1 MTLCWQCLQTPFR
14 THQGRISVH
23 VTLEKES
30 ATRELSDL
38 SGDSLHT
45 LMESWVPFPAHARHL
60 WLSGESVSHRLGL
73 CSLQAGAVHRI
84 EARALRRGGP
94 AVRRADPS
102 SPHSKVDI
110 AWGWARQGTGPPTKM
125 AADGA
130 TAQQARFGKDSF
142 PKSLTTGGR
151 QSAPSLLWH
160 LSNNKTSI
168 LDATVCPVHQ
178 RVGQLQPAPVPQTSF
193 LRAPPSIELSG
204 SAVPAVET
212 RASKFEILFFCWTAW
227 ADIDLGRVRGRRT

>member
-14 THQGRISVH
+14 THQGRIS

-151 QSAPSLLWH
+151 RSAHPCFGISPITRPAFLTQQFAPCTRELGSCSLRRSRRRHFSVPHLPSSCPAQPFPQSKLGHPNLRYSFSAGLPGQIS
-160 LSNNKTSI
+160 T
-168 LDATVCPVHQ
+168 LDASVAGEHN
-178 RVGQLQPAPVPQTSF
+178 L
-193 LRAPPSIELSG
+193 
-204 SAVPAVET
+204 
-212 RASKFEILFFCWTAW
+212 
-227 ADIDLGRVRGRRT
+227 